1 MNPDNGDG
9 LRNNITNNQIT
20 GGASILIAD
29 DNENFLALITRRVEK
44 MGHRVV
50 AVTDGSKA
58 IEAIKNDKFDL
69 LILDMQ
75 MPGVSGLDVIQSTQ
89 KYAPDLAIIV
99 ITGHG
104 SIENAVEALRY
115 RVFDYLTK
123 PLESLKVFEITVHRA
138 LNQVHQSKENAR
150 LLEEIQH
157 MAEFDPLTGLYNR
170 HRMNSEL
177 VKEIEHAKRLKHPL
191 SLMMVDIDGM
201 KRINDTLGHVIGDEV
216 LSLVGQVL
224 KKDIRTIDI
233 AFRFGGDEFL
243 VINPG
248 INGKEARVLAC
259 RIFDNIRELDFVDVD
274 ISISIGIAQW
284 NESYLGAD
292 DFVQAADHAMYQSK
306 NSVDQF
312 VTVINE

>member
-1 MNPDNGDG
+1 MNPDNGVG
-9 LRNNITNNQIT
+9 LRNNKTNNQIT
-20 GGASILIAD
+20 GGASILITD
-29 DNENFLALITRRVEK
+29 DNEDFLALITRRVEK

-58 IEAIKNDKFDL
+58 IEAIMNDKFDL

-89 KYAPDLAIIV
+89 KYSPDLAIIV

-138 LNQVHQSKENAR
+138 LNQVHQAKVNAR

-170 HRMNSEL
+170 HRMKSEL

-191 SLMMVDIDGM
+191 PLMMVDIDGM
-201 KRINDTLGHVIGDEV
+201 KRINIH
-216 LSLVGQVL
+216 
-224 KKDIRTIDI
+224 
-233 AFRFGGDEFL
+233 
-243 VINPG
+243 
-248 INGKEARVLAC
+248 
-259 RIFDNIRELDFVDVD
+259 
-274 ISISIGIAQW
+274 
-284 NESYLGAD
+284 
-292 DFVQAADHAMYQSK
+292 
-306 NSVDQF
+306 
-312 VTVINE
+312 